1 MSDEI
6 HRRCIEVASQL
17 SPLLAEAIERGGP
30 LTLCADDGQPLT
42 GPVLRISVRD
52 WSDRSPQVRPFDP
65 HASRGRG
72 LQLVGNLAQ
81 RWGCVH
87 HDRGKTVWAELGI

>member
-30 LTLCADDGQPLT
+30 LTLCADDGQPL
-42 GPVLRISVRD
+42 
-52 WSDRSPQVRPFDP
+52 
-65 HASRGRG
+65 
-72 LQLVGNLAQ
+72 
-81 RWGCVH
+81 
-87 HDRGKTVWAELGI
+87 AERL